1 MIPELD
7 HIGIAVANLQDVINT
22 MKNVFNADPDFLEEI
37 ADQKVRIAGYN
48 NGNAVLEYFEPTSED
63 SPISKFL
70 QKRGNGIHHIALRVQ
85 DLEKKLAELDAKGIR
100 LIDRKARNGADNKKI
115 AFLHPDSC
123 NGILIELCEFET

>member
-1 MIPELD
+1 MIPKLD
-7 HIGIAVANLQDVINT
+7 HIGIAVNNLQDVINT
-22 MKNVFNADPDFLEEI
+22 MKNVFDADPDFLEEI
-37 ADQKVRIAGYN
+37 ADQKVRIAGFN
-48 NGNAVLEYFEPTSED
+48 NGNAILEYFEPTSED

-123 NGILIELCEFET
+123 NGILIELCEF

>member
-1 MIPELD
+1 MIPKLD
-7 HIGIAVANLQDVINT
+7 HIGIAVTNLQDVINT
-22 MKNVFNADPDFLEEI
+22 MKNVFDADPDFLEEI

-48 NGNAVLEYFEPTSED
+48 NGNAILEYFEPTSED

-123 NGILIELCEFET
+123 NGILIELCEF

>member
-22 MKNVFNADPDFLEEI
+22 MKNVFNADPDFLEDI

-48 NGNAVLEYFEPTSED
+48 NGNVALEYLEPTSED
-63 SPISKFL
+63 SSISKFL

-123 NGILIELCEFET
+123 NGILIELCEFE

>member
-1 MIPELD
+1 MIPKLD
-7 HIGIAVANLQDVINT
+7 HIGIAVNNLQDVINT
-22 MKNVFNADPDFLEEI
+22 MKNVFDADPDFLEEI

-48 NGNAVLEYFEPTSED
+48 NGNAILEYFEPTSED

-123 NGILIELCEFET
+123 NGILIELCEF

>member
-7 HIGIAVANLQDVINT
+7 HIGIAVTNLQDVIIT
-22 MKNVFNADPDFLEEI
+22 MKNVFNADPDFLKEI

-48 NGNAVLEYFEPTSED
+48 NGNTVLEYFEPTSED

-85 DLEKKLAELDAKGIR
+85 DLERKLAELDAKGFR
-100 LIDRKARNGADNKKI
+100 LIDRTARSGADNKKI

-123 NGILIELCEFET
+123 NGILIELCEVET

>member
-1 MIPELD
+1 MIPKLD
-7 HIGIAVANLQDVINT
+7 HIGIAVTNLQDVINT
-22 MKNVFNADPDFLEEI
+22 MKNVFDADPDFLEEI
-37 ADQKVRIAGYN
+37 ADQKVRIAGFN
-48 NGNAVLEYFEPTSED
+48 NGNAILEYFEPTSED

-123 NGILIELCEFET
+123 NGILIELCEF